1 MISRPLTPPCI
12 PFGTRRFFSFHIL
25 LDNSQTWTCIPI
37 WLLFFSKKFGSA
49 LVPFSSNLFYYM
61 LVLSPSSVPY
71 PMLLAFGIL
80 FLFSSIVSN
89 RLLGFSVLPIHLFF
103 LEVLSYLQVC
113 SIAPILARTPDT
125 PFLVFYC
132 LFLCSGLSIPG
143 FYFFILTTDFAC
155 TLSLHFPL
163 YL

>member
-89 RLLGFSVLPIHLFF
+89 RLPLFYDVTTCHYPDITILYNWETVHNPI
-103 LEVLSYLQVC
+103 YY
-113 SIAPILARTPDT
+113 PILLKTLPPTLNQLLKAHIIQSH
-125 PFLVFYC
+125 VH
-132 LFLCSGLSIPG
+132 
-143 FYFFILTTDFAC
+143 LTYTSAN
-155 TLSLHFPL
+155 
-163 YL
+163 Y

>member
-113 SIAPILARTPDT
+113 SIAPILAR
-125 PFLVFYC
+125 FLLLIP
-132 LFLCSGLSIPG
+132 LFRSVNSRIL
-143 FYFFILTTDFAC
+143 FFILTTDFAC

>member
-1 MISRPLTPPCI
+1 MLISRPLTPPCI

-113 SIAPILARTPDT
+113 SIAPILAHTPDT

-143 FYFFILTTDFAC
+143 FYF
-155 TLSLHFPL
+155 SS
-163 YL
+163 

>member
-113 SIAPILARTPDT
+113 MHPSSHVLLIL
-125 PFLVFYC
+125 
-132 LFLCSGLSIPG
+132 LFS
-143 FYFFILTTDFAC
+143 FFIAYSFVPVCQFPDFIFH
-155 TLSLHFPL
+155 LNH
-163 YL
+163 